1 MYFGCLYSNMHGII
15 KRNLEEK
22 IIDQLTFFPVV
33 AILGPRQSGKS
44 TLAKELAGKIN
55 NFLYLDLESISDLN
69 KLNDVELFFSN
80 NKDKTICLDEIQRK
94 PEIFPVIRSIID
106 KDRRPGKLI
115 VLGSASG
122 DLLKQSFESLAG
134 RIAYNALT
142 PFTITEIESLKEFS
156 LNEFWLRGGF
166 PSSYLAPNSDLS
178 IQWRDNFIKTFF
190 EQDIPQLGIK
200 VPSLTL
206 RHFFQLCAHTTGQVS
221 NMSKLGEILNVTH
234 HAVKRYMELLEHTFI
249 IRLLPP
255 YYKNIKKRILKSP
268 KIYLRDSGL
277 LHTLL
282 GIPDFNNLLGHPSL
296 GQSWEAFALENIL
309 SELNDWNEY
318 YFRTS
323 NGAEID
329 LILEKGLEKIA
340 IEFKASTSPKIK
352 PGSFANLE
360 MLGIKDLWIVAPIEG
375 MYELKKSIHVTGL
388 LEFINTMKKYYH

>member
-1 MYFGCLYSNMHGII
+1 
-15 KRNLEEK
+15 
-22 IIDQLTFFPVV
+22 
-33 AILGPRQSGKS
+33 
-44 TLAKELAGKIN
+44 
-55 NFLYLDLESISDLN
+55 
-69 KLNDVELFFSN
+69 
-80 NKDKTICLDEIQRK
+80 
-94 PEIFPVIRSIID
+94 
-106 KDRRPGKLI
+106 
-115 VLGSASG
+115 
-122 DLLKQSFESLAG
+122 
-134 RIAYNALT
+134 
-142 PFTITEIESLKEFS
+142 
-156 LNEFWLRGGF
+156 
-166 PSSYLAPNSDLS
+166 
-178 IQWRDNFIKTFF
+178 
-190 EQDIPQLGIK
+190 
-200 VPSLTL
+200 
-206 RHFFQLCAHTTGQVS
+206 
-221 NMSKLGEILNVTH
+221 
-234 HAVKRYMELLEHTFI
+234 
-249 IRLLPP
+249 LPP

-309 SELNDWNEY
+309 SELNDWKGY

-388 LEFINTMKKYYH
+388 IEFINTMKKYYH